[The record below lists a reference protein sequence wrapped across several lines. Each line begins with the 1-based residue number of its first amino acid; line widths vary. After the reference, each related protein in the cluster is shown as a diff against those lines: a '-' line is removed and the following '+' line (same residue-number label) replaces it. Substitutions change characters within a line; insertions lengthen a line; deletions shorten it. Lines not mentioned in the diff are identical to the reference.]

1 MHLEGAGKLDT
12 MCQDVQWDMDRKAIR
27 LGWTAL
33 NGFDIAE
40 LWMVPTVPLGY
51 LPLMV
56 EGTPVM
62 RTTRVSTLKPLNHKH
77 PRPRQAQASICTP
90 KGPWFSQT
98 THELVRHS
106 VMMLY
111 QTCWWRLF
119 FFFFDKHT
127 QIFIF
132 FASFIKDE
140 QNEFLHKLFF
150 FTFLNQS

>member
-119 FFFFDKHT
+119 FFFLTNTHKFL
-127 QIFIF
+127 F
-132 FASFIKDE
+132 FLPHSSKTNRMNFYI
-140 QNEFLHKLFF
+140 NYFFLHF
-150 FTFLNQS
+150 